1 MLTDILIKLIISILN
16 QFTEKDL
23 EKLIAQYPKDMGAIL
38 GQLIQG
44 NPQPLMDFL
53 NKSRSETR
61 SFLTKVLSIRNA
73 KQPQGKAQI
82 LNNYEEIIELIQE
95 SSEKIERPLLV
106 KNFFGNKEW
115 FSYWEVKYRSKE
127 EIRADRKKE
136 RAEEKQ
142 ARKEAKNKKSK
153 EEENESKKKAK
164 EETKATTKKTAKK
177 MSIEFSED
185 IQVWVFP
192 SSKELELF
200 DGLLENMK
208 EREDGKLNEDELKY
222 GRKLLKLMPH
232 KAQLAP
238 SSAFQRMV
246 RRENLV
252 IEDTVEELGE
262 MMANINDSTAYLS
275 PNKTLISSAFDY
287 ISSWIIRR
295 K

>member
-23 EKLIAQYPKDMGAIL
+23 EELIAQYPKDMGAIL

-61 SFLTKVLSIRNA
+61 KFLTKVLSIRNA
-73 KQPQGKAQI
+73 KQKQDKALLI
-82 LNNYEEIIELIQE
+82 NNYEEIIALVQE

-127 EIRADRKKE
+127 EIKADREKE
-136 RAEEKQ
+136 KEKAKQ
-142 ARKEAKNKKSK
+142 AKKEAKA
-153 EEENESKKKAK
+153 KAK
-164 EETKATTKKTAKK
+164 TEETKEEGKESKEATKETSKKTY
-177 MSIEFSED
+177 IEFSED

-192 SSKELELF
+192 SSEELELF

-208 EREDGKLNEDELKY
+208 EREDGRLNEDELKY
-222 GRKLLKLMPH
+222 GRKLIKLMPH
-232 KAQLAP
+232 KAQLEP
-238 SSAFQRMV
+238 SSVFQRMI

-295 K
+295 T